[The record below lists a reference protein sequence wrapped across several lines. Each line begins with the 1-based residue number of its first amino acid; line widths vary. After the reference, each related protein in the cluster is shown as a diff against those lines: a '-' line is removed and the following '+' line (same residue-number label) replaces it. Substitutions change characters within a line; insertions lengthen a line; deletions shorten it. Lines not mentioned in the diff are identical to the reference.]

1 MMNNLLKGGAGM
13 GMWLLAQGAPPV
25 FPTNLWELTAHYG
38 FPALLVMF
46 LLWVW
51 NKRDDRH
58 STYVENTEKFIREQM
73 LGAIESNVKALQ
85 QVSDG
90 LLKFKEEQGELHELA
105 TAVRALIIAIAQ
117 HECPWREGKI
127 QEVAEKLNRS

>member
-1 MMNNLLKGGAGM
+1 
-13 GMWLLAQGAPPV
+13 MWLLAQGTPSV

-58 STYVENTEKFIREQM
+58 STYVENTERYIREQM

-90 LLKFKEEQGELHELA
+90 LVKFKEEQSQLHELA
-105 TAVRALIIAIAQ
+105 QSIDKLIVVMGQYTCPFQNGDVRRVM
-117 HECPWREGKI
+117 ESVK
-127 QEVAEKLNRS
+127 